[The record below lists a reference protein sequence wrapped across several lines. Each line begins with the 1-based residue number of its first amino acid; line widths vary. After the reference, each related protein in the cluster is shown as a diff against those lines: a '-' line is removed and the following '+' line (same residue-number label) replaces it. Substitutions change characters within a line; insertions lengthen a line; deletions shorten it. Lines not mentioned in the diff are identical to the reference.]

1 MKGGEIRLVRDGDPV
16 GDLDDENAVRKAI
29 NGLLGLGVD
38 ASTMTLA
45 WQGGSPFLGCP
56 RPDFIVEGKAG
67 AGGIAVAASAT
78 QMTSGDVVIWDC
90 NSAGALTVSS
100 PAVTIQGWNKDTAG
114 AVAANAHLV
123 LAKNRAGLY
132 VVIWEQCP

>member
-1 MKGGEIRLVRDGDPV
+1 MKGGEVRLVQDGDPV

-38 ASTMTLA
+38 SSTMTLV

-56 RPDFIVEGKAG
+56 RPDIIVEGKAG
-67 AGGIAVAASAT
+67 AGGIAVASSAT

-90 NSAGALTVSS
+90 NSTGALTVSS
-100 PAVTIQGWNKDTAG
+100 PAVTIQGWNKDTAS
-114 AVAANAHLV
+114 AVAANAHVV